1 MFPNIPRVFFK
12 KLSNL
17 CHSQRDGEIT
27 ISKKLTHVT
36 LNICTLNML
45 LTWLTFWDTDCG
57 KPNTTSCKLNHG
69 NQWSKLMV

>member
-45 LTWLTFWDTDCG
+45 LTWLTFGTLIVVNLIQ
-57 KPNTTSCKLNHG
+57 PHVNLT
-69 NQWSKLMV
+69 MVISGQSFMV